1 MSYVRIIEDPTM
13 TVECRT
19 AIKEIFLYFNVCPSV
34 KLESFS
40 YSFTSIS
47 FVTIYTVFTF
57 IKNIDI

>member
-1 MSYVRIIEDPTM
+1 MLIIEDPTM

-40 YSFTSIS
+40 YPLLLYIP
-47 FVTIYTVFTF
+47 YLHL
-57 IKNIDI
+57 